1 MLLLEINGSPCGE
14 DLFLAYLDDSGL
26 DDVLEFLLGLFPHD
40 SALATWIC
48 EYIRVAELNRF
59 DFAGLPM
66 FESHEFFVMRSSASQ
81 MKFAFSA
88 VP

>member
-1 MLLLEINGSPCGE
+1 MVRLVERTY
-14 DLFLAYLDDSGL
+14 FAYFDDSGL
-26 DDVLEFLLGLFPHD
+26 DEVLEFLLGLFPHD

-48 EYIRVAELNRF
+48 GYIRVAELNRF

-81 MKFAFSA
+81 MKFALSA

>member
-1 MLLLEINGSPCGE
+1 MVRLVERTY
-14 DLFLAYLDDSGL
+14 FAYFDDSGL

-40 SALATWIC
+40 SDLATWIC
-48 EYIRVAELNRF
+48 GYIRVAELNRF

-66 FESHEFFVMRSSASQ
+66 FESHKFFVMRSSASQ

>member
-1 MLLLEINGSPCGE
+1 MVRLVERTY
-14 DLFLAYLDDSGL
+14 FAYFDDSGL

-40 SALATWIC
+40 SDLATWIC
-48 EYIRVAELNRF
+48 GYIRVAELNRF

-81 MKFAFSA
+81 MKFAFSV